1 MTEQLRL
8 FDLPE
13 VEVNKEKPHSVCP
26 KCGGAFVSRSKGV
39 QPYCH
44 PCLSK
49 YHKVLRSLTKANP
62 RPTDPDY
69 CCAICGKQE
78 KDLVSNFTKRS
89 TGGVRKSVWRL
100 DHDHVTGE
108 FRGFLCDNCN
118 MGVGKLK
125 DDPEIILKALWYTK
139 TNNGNAELSEQHLV
153 EWCYNILSN
162 ICKEKDNAADN
173 EECMQEDS
181 G

>member
-1 MTEQLRL
+1 MTEQLSL

-13 VEVNKEKPHSVCP
+13 IEVDKEKPHSVCP
-26 KCGGAFVSRSKGV
+26 KCGDAFVCTREGV
-39 QPYCH
+39 QPYCN

-49 YHKVLRSLTKANP
+49 YNKVLSSIKKENP
-62 RPTDPDY
+62 HPTDPDY
-69 CCAICGKQE
+69 CCNICGKQE
-78 KDLVSNFTKRS
+78 KDLVSNFTK
-89 TGGVRKSVWRL
+89 GGSKKTVWRL
-100 DHDHVTGE
+100 DHDHSTDK

-162 ICKEKDNAADN
+162 ICKEKSNAADN
-173 EECMQEDS
+173 EERMQEDS

>member
-26 KCGGAFVSRSKGV
+26 KCGDAFVSKSKGV

-44 PCLSK
+44 PCLRS
-49 YHKVLRSLTKANP
+49 YGRVLRSLTKANP

-173 EECMQEDS
+173 EECM
-181 G
+181 